1 MVKNI
6 REQFP
11 WYFLDDEDID
21 TAWKEGILTV
31 DANVM
36 LDLYRYDKSMREA
49 LLPAIEGFKGRFW
62 ISHQTAKEFIWNRRS
77 VISGISDDFVKAK
90 KHIRDVKS
98 AMQTAISKI
107 EKLRAIPKGLIEIKN
122 IEKVFLDV
130 HKKINREENNIPDYK
145 NNDKIME
152 RLEDVLGKT
161 LYGGIGSLPSNI
173 EDDLKEATR
182 RKDEKIPPGYMD
194 DGKDG
199 LDFAGD
205 YLMWKQILSY
215 CKENRK
221 PMILVT
227 SESKEDWWQTKSGK
241 TLSPRLE
248 LLQEAF
254 EKTEQKFL
262 IYQTDQF
269 VKYHQ
274 KRSIGDVDE
283 DVVNK
288 IQEYSSE
295 RKPAVS
301 TSQAVDFADPVV
313 NIGRLIINISR
324 PVKNFTGTGQF
335 NPKMLSSPR
344 VLAELIEYP
353 EDTPE
358 YFVRANTGTTF
369 DFNIHVFSN
378 EQNAMLPVGQY
389 ILEYRATYENPS
401 STDNLGWMAT

>member
-1 MVKNI
+1 MAKNI

-11 WYFLDDEDID
+11 WYFPEDEDID

-49 LLPAIEGFKGRFW
+49 LLPAIEGFDGRFW
-62 ISHQTAKEFIWNRRS
+62 ITHQTAREFIRHQRG
-77 VISGISDDFVKAK
+77 VISGINDDFVKAE
-90 KHIRDVKS
+90 KHIRDVESK
-98 AMQTAISKI
+98 MRTAIDEI
-107 EKLRAIPKGLIEIKN
+107 EKLRAIPKGLIETKN
-122 IEKVFLDV
+122 VKKVFSDV
-130 HKKINREENNIPDYK
+130 RKKINKERNNIPDYK

-152 RLEDVLGKT
+152 RLEDALGKT
-161 LYGGIGSLPSNI
+161 LGGGIGSLSTDI

-205 YLMWKQILSY
+205 YLMWKQILAY
-215 CKENRK
+215 CEKNEK
-221 PMILVT
+221 PMIFVT
-227 SESKEDWWQTKSGK
+227 SESKEDWWQMKSGK
-241 TLSPRLE
+241 TLGPRLE

-254 EKTEQKFL
+254 EKTGRKIL

-269 VKYHQ
+269 VKHYQ
-274 KRSIGDVDE
+274 KRSVGDVDE

-335 NPKMLSSPR
+335 NPEMLSSPR
-344 VLAELIEYP
+344 VLAALIEYP
-353 EDTPE
+353 EGTPE

-389 ILEYRATYENPS
+389 ILEYRATYESPS